1 MKRSK
6 KMKIV
11 LWGATGLTGREIL
24 FQALSAGYE
33 VKAAV
38 RKPEQIKVE
47 HANLTIVLGD
57 ALNPQSVQEAV
68 AGGEVVISAL
78 GTGSTLAQARKP
90 TTVYSEGFANIVAAM
105 RKHDIRRFIALVAV
119 GTVPDPN
126 EPLIHKQIIRRILK
140 ANYNDIRKAEKNVL
154 ANCDDLDWIGI
165 RPMKLMNT
173 PRTGKY
179 RIAVNFLPPN
189 GVEISR
195 ADVAEFMLKQ
205 MNTDEHLRSY
215 VTIAY

>member
-1 MKRSK
+1 
-6 KMKIV
+6 
-11 LWGATGLTGREIL
+11 LT
-24 FQALSAGYE
+24 
-33 VKAAV
+33 VV
-38 RKPEQIKVE
+38 R
-47 HANLTIVLGD
+47 GD

-119 GTVPDPN
+119 GTWPDPN
-126 EPLIHKQIIRRILK
+126 EPLIHKMIIRRILK
-140 ANYNDIRKAEKNVL
+140 ANYDDIRKAEKNVL

-165 RPMKLMNT
+165 RPMRLMNT

-179 RIAVNFLPPN
+179 RTAVNFLPPN
-189 GVEISR
+189 GIEISR

-205 MNTDEHLRSY
+205 MSTDEHLRSY